1 MSLTPDTKI
10 DLANLAKGAMAWGG
24 VKAGEVLAS
33 NSPPAVEQA
42 GWFVE
47 SLALIGIHD
56 WGQASQAAAWFLSV
70 CLIGDFFWKRFF
82 RKYAERRWPKR
93 FPRRRKRR
101 SDFVDS
107 SDHAPL
113 DEPKP

>member
-1 MSLTPDTKI
+1 MTPDNKI
-10 DLANLAKGAMAWGG
+10 DLANAVKGTAAISA
-24 VKAGEVLAS
+24 VKAS
-33 NSPPAVEQA
+33 NTFAEWCAAV
-42 GWFVE
+42 
-47 SLALIGIHD
+47 GIHN
-56 WGQASQAAAWFLSV
+56 WGEASQAAAWFLSV

-82 RKYAERRWPKR
+82 RKYAERRWPNR

-113 DEPKP
+113 GDK